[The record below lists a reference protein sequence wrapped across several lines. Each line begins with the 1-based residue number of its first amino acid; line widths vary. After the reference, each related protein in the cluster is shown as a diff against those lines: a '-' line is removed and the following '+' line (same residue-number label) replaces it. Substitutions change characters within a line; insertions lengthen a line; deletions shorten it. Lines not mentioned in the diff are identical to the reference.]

1 MSEEENIRESV
12 NQIFSKNMKMT
23 KEHQEKLNSYFKEI
37 SLKSADAL
45 KIKIESIEQVHD
57 IFKNLLLFEK
67 KSFRNQEHF
76 WVMGL
81 DDDMFLSCIYI
92 AAFGSLDYKT
102 FHKKASQIF
111 EIAKQKEASRIIL
124 VHYIPEGSIEPTE
137 AEVNLVNSFYHFNRL
152 FFVAI
157 VDHLI
162 MNFLDFY
169 SFAKNKILEKI
180 DLDIT
185 HKIVYEARYDI
196 VKDRII
202 FGEEKKQ
209 EGVQEGL
216 KKGFKNGT
224 KEGRLLG
231 IEEVAKKMLLAHED
245 ISVIMK
251 YTGLSEDEIKKLQ

>member
-1 MSEEENIRESV
+1 MSEEEKNKKEIRKSI
-12 NQIFSKNMKMT
+12 NQIFNKNIKMT
-23 KEHQEKLNSYFKEI
+23 KEHQEQLNAYFREI
-37 SLKSADAL
+37 SLKSSDAL

-57 IFKNLLLFEK
+57 MFKNLLLFEK

-92 AAFGSLDYKT
+92 AAFGSIDYKT
-102 FHKKASQIF
+102 FHKKASHIF

-124 VHYIPEGSIEPTE
+124 VHYIPEGAIEPTKP
-137 AEVNLVNSFYHFNRL
+137 EVDLINSFYHFNRL

-162 MNFLDFY
+162 MNFVDFY
-169 SFAKNKILEKI
+169 SFARNKILEKI

-202 FGEEKKQ
+202 FGEEKKE
-209 EGVQEGL
+209 EGLQEGL
-216 KKGFKNGT
+216 KKGRQ
-224 KEGRLLG
+224 EG
-231 IEEVAKKMLLAHED
+231 IEKGVEDIARKMLDECLD
-245 ISVIMK
+245 INLIIK
-251 YTGLSEDEIKKLQ
+251 CTGLSKEEIEEL